1 MKKMRYNKQGWGVL
15 PHRLANTHAGE
26 TTRKSRLVRHG
37 WVTHYHLFPLVRGR
51 VNSTISTV
59 CYLNTDLNGILTL
72 KLLSG
77 NHKPWPRYIICF
89 IIAHLFG

>member
-1 MKKMRYNKQGWGVL
+1 MKKIRYGKQGWGVL
-15 PHRLANTHAGE
+15 PRKPSNTHLGQ
-26 TTRKSRLVRHG
+26 TTRKSRVGHG

-59 CYLNTDLNGILTL
+59 CYLNTVLNGMLTL

-77 NHKPWPRYIICF
+77 NHKP
-89 IIAHLFG
+89 